1 MLDSGCTNA
10 PFFEQISVFQAALI
24 PKISGGTFWQGLD
37 VSNFFTRDACQ
48 GITNKLLFIMAIAPG
63 LFGLRA
69 LTKALIHH
77 DLSQLAEVSQVLNL
91 IG

>member
-1 MLDSGCTNA
+1 
-10 PFFEQISVFQAALI
+10 
-24 PKISGGTFWQGLD
+24 
-37 VSNFFTRDACQ
+37 
-48 GITNKLLFIMAIAPG
+48 MAIAPR

-91 IG
+91 SG